1 MNKKTLC
8 QKKKKKKQKKEMN
21 KKTLSDVPG
30 NRSS

>member
-1 MNKKTLC
+1 MNKKPLC
-8 QKKKKKKQKKEMN
+8 QKKKKKQKKEMN

>member
-1 MNKKTLC
+1 MNKKPLC